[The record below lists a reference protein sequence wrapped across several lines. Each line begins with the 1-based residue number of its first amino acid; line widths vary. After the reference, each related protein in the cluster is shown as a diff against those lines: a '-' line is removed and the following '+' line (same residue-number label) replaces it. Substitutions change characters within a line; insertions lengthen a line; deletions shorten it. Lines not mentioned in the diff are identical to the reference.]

1 MSKALSNF
9 VHVFQDQRSPKTLI
23 LLHGTGGSELDLIP
37 LVEQAQGKFNL
48 LGLRGN
54 VSEGGA
60 ARFFA
65 RKAVGVFDPASIARE
80 AKKLAAFLRAWYEEH
95 ESSADKNILVGY
107 SNGANMILA
116 TLFAY
121 PDVVHA
127 AVLLHSMLPGDPPA
141 GLDLQGKRFLITY
154 GLSDAMIP
162 ASEGERVAA
171 ALQAAQAEVTAF
183 HHPGGHEV
191 TYEEQTALLQFL
203 GTI

>member
-9 VHVFQDQRSPKTLI
+9 VHVFQDQSSPKTLI
-23 LLHGTGGSELDLIP
+23 LLHGTGGSELGLIP

-54 VSEGGA
+54 VSEGGM
-60 ARFFA
+60 ARFFE
-65 RKAVGVFDPASIARE
+65 RKAVGVFDPTSIARE
-80 AKKLAAFLRAWYEEH
+80 TKKLAAFLRAWYQEH
-95 ESSADKNILVGY
+95 DSSADKNILVGY

-121 PDVVHA
+121 PDVIQA

-141 GLDLQGKRFLITY
+141 GLDLNGKRFLVTY
-154 GLSDAMIP
+154 GLNDAMIP
-162 ASEGERVAA
+162 GNEGERVASALRA
-171 ALQAAQAEVTAF
+171 ANASVIAF
-183 HHPGGHEV
+183 THPGGHEV